1 MHTMYLSNTLAFD
14 EYISINYRRINEAEQ
29 AKLSPESTDM
39 DLTSYI
45 DMFNSYN
52 VVKGPQASCLQATS
66 SFICLPNGQLYN
78 LNSKVIKPWMNKG
91 QSCELQ
97 LIGTP
102 EDVEDLSRFPGV
114 LIRDVFDDT
123 QSFFVFDEDYS
134 YPELQSSMIFNI
146 FDVLREPY
154 LNPDERIYSI
164 YIQMSDELIKSI
176 YGKSNF
182 FFAAD
187 KSKQKRMSI
196 KNFIKYIDIIKHLS

>member
-1 MHTMYLSNTLAFD
+1 MYLSNTLALD

-29 AKLSPESTDM
+29 AKLYGKSTDM

-45 DMFNSYN
+45 DMLNSYN
-52 VVKGPQASCLQATS
+52 VVKGPQATS
-66 SFICLPNGQLYN
+66 SFICLPNGQIYN
-78 LNSKVIKPWMNKG
+78 LNSKDDKHWMKKG

-102 EDVEDLSRFPGV
+102 EDVEDLSRFPGI

-134 YPELQSSMIFNI
+134 YPELQSSIIFNI
-146 FDVLREPY
+146 FDVLYELY
-154 LNPDERIYSI
+154 LNPDERIYNI

-187 KSKQKRMSI
+187 KSKQKKMSI
-196 KNFIKYIDIIKHLS
+196 KNFIKYLDILKNLS

>member
-1 MHTMYLSNTLAFD
+1 MYTMCLSNAIAFD
-14 EYISINYRRINEAEQ
+14 EYININYRRINEAES
-29 AKLSPESTDM
+29 AELSGKSTDM

-45 DMFNSYN
+45 DTVNSYN
-52 VVKGPQASCLQATS
+52 VVKGPQATS
-66 SFICLPNGQLYN
+66 YSYLSLPNGQIYN
-78 LNSKVIKPWMNKG
+78 LNSKDNKPWMKKG

-102 EDVEDLSRFPGV
+102 EDVEDLSMFPGI

-123 QSFFVFDEDYS
+123 ESFFIFNEDYS
-134 YPELQSSMIFNI
+134 YPEFQSSIIFNI
-146 FDVLREPY
+146 FEVLYEQR

-176 YGKSNF
+176 YSKPDF
-182 FFAAD
+182 FLAFD

-196 KNFIKYIDIIKHLS
+196 KNFIKYLS

>member
-29 AKLSPESTDM
+29 AKLYGKSTDM

-45 DMFNSYN
+45 DMLNSYN
-52 VVKGPQASCLQATS
+52 VVKGLQATS

-78 LNSKVIKPWMNKG
+78 LNSKDDKPWMKKG

-102 EDVEDLSRFPGV
+102 EDVEDLSKFPGI
-114 LIRDVFDDT
+114 LIRDVFDVT

-134 YPELQSSMIFNI
+134 YPELQSSTIFNI
-146 FDVLREPY
+146 FEALYELY
-154 LNPDERIYSI
+154 LNPDERVYNI
-164 YIQMSDELIKSI
+164 YIQMSDELIKNI

-182 FFAAD
+182 FFAGD
-187 KSKQKRMSI
+187 QSKQKRMSI
-196 KNFIKYIDIIKHLS
+196 KNFIKYIDILKHLS

>member
-1 MHTMYLSNTLAFD
+1 MHTMCLSNTIAFD

-29 AKLSPESTDM
+29 VELSGKSTDM

-45 DMFNSYN
+45 DTVNSYN
-52 VVKGPQASCLQATS
+52 VTKGPQATSCSYLN
-66 SFICLPNGQLYN
+66 LPNGRKIYI
-78 LNSKVIKPWMNKG
+78 LNSKDNWMKKG
-91 QSCELQ
+91 QSCELK

-102 EDVEDLSRFPGV
+102 EDVEDLSMFPGI

-123 QSFFVFDEDYS
+123 ESFFIFNEDYS
-134 YPELQSSMIFNI
+134 YPEFQSSIIFNI
-146 FDVLREPY
+146 FEVLYEQR

-176 YGKSNF
+176 YSKPNF
-182 FFAAD
+182 FLAFD

-196 KNFIKYIDIIKHLS
+196 KNFIKYLS

>member
-1 MHTMYLSNTLAFD
+1 MSRMSLGNILSFD
-14 EYISINYRRINEAEQ
+14 EYIGINIRRINEAEQ
-29 AKLSPESTDM
+29 AEHSGKSIDM

-45 DMFNSYN
+45 DMLNSYN
-52 VVKGPQASCLQATS
+52 VAKGPQTTS
-66 SFICLPNGQLYN
+66 SFLSLPTGHIYN
-78 LNSKVIKPWMNKG
+78 MNSKNDKHWMKKG

-102 EDVEDLSRFPGV
+102 EDVEDLSLFPGI

-123 QSFFVFDEDYS
+123 QSFFIFDEGYS

-146 FDVLREPY
+146 FEVLFELY

-164 YIQMSDELIKSI
+164 YLQMSDELIKSI

-182 FFAAD
+182 FFTDD
-187 KSKQKRMSI
+187 KPTQKRTSI
-196 KNFIKYIDIIKHLS
+196 KNFIKYLSYNFLKK

>member
-1 MHTMYLSNTLAFD
+1 MHTMYLSNTIAFD
-14 EYISINYRRINEAEQ
+14 EYININYRRINEAEQ
-29 AKLSPESTDM
+29 AKLYGKSTDM

-45 DMFNSYN
+45 DMLNSYN
-52 VVKGPQASCLQATS
+52 VVKGPQATS

-78 LNSKVIKPWMNKG
+78 LNSKDDKPWMKKG

-102 EDVEDLSRFPGV
+102 EDVEDLSKFPGI

-123 QSFFVFDEDYS
+123 ESFFIFNEDYS
-134 YPELQSSMIFNI
+134 YPEFQSSIIFNI
-146 FDVLREPY
+146 FEALYELY

-164 YIQMSDELIKSI
+164 CIQMSDELIKSI

-182 FFAAD
+182 FFADD

-196 KNFIKYIDIIKHLS
+196 KNFIKYLDILKYLS

>member
-1 MHTMYLSNTLAFD
+1 MHTMCLSNTIAFD

-29 AKLSPESTDM
+29 AELSGKSTDM

-45 DMFNSYN
+45 DTVNSYN
-52 VVKGPQASCLQATS
+52 VVKGPQSTSCSYLS
-66 SFICLPNGQLYN
+66 LPNGLKIYN
-78 LNSKVIKPWMNKG
+78 LNSKDNWMKKG

-102 EDVEDLSRFPGV
+102 EDVEDLSMFPGI
-114 LIRDVFDDT
+114 LIREVYDNTD
-123 QSFFVFDEDYS
+123 SFFIFDEDYS
-134 YPELQSSMIFNI
+134 YPEFQSSMIFNI
-146 FDVLREPY
+146 FEVLYEQR

-176 YGKSNF
+176 YSKPNF
-182 FFAAD
+182 FLAFD

-196 KNFIKYIDIIKHLS
+196 KNFIKYLS

>member
-29 AKLSPESTDM
+29 AKLSGKSTDM

-45 DMFNSYN
+45 DMLNSYN
-52 VVKGPQASCLQATS
+52 VAKGPQTTS
-66 SFICLPNGQLYN
+66 SFLSLPNGQIYN
-78 LNSKVIKPWMNKG
+78 LNSKDNKHWMKKG

-102 EDVEDLSRFPGV
+102 EYVEDLSKFPGI
-114 LIRDVFDDT
+114 LIRDVFDVT
-123 QSFFVFDEDYS
+123 ESFFVFDEDYS
-134 YPELQSSMIFNI
+134 YPEFQRSVIFNI
-146 FDVLREPY
+146 FEALTEHY

-164 YIQMSDELIKSI
+164 YLQMSDELIKSI

-196 KNFIKYIDIIKHLS
+196 KNFIKYIDILKYLS

>member
-1 MHTMYLSNTLAFD
+1 MHTMYLSNTIAFD
-14 EYISINYRRINEAEQ
+14 EYININYRRINEAEQ
-29 AKLSPESTDM
+29 AKLYGKSTDM

-45 DMFNSYN
+45 DMLNSYN
-52 VVKGPQASCLQATS
+52 VVKGPQATS

-78 LNSKVIKPWMNKG
+78 LNSKDDKPWMKKG

-102 EDVEDLSRFPGV
+102 EDVEDLSKFPGI

-123 QSFFVFDEDYS
+123 ESFFIFNEDYS
-134 YPELQSSMIFNI
+134 YPEFQSSIIFNI
-146 FDVLREPY
+146 FEALYELY

-164 YIQMSDELIKSI
+164 CIQMSDELIKSI

-182 FFAAD
+182 FFADD

-196 KNFIKYIDIIKHLS
+196 KNFIKYLDILKNLS

>member
-1 MHTMYLSNTLAFD
+1 MHTMCLSNTIAFD
-14 EYISINYRRINEAEQ
+14 EYIRINYRRINEAEQ
-29 AKLSPESTDM
+29 TELSGKSTDM

-45 DMFNSYN
+45 DTVNSYN
-52 VVKGPQASCLQATS
+52 VVKGPQSYSYLS
-66 SFICLPNGQLYN
+66 LPNGRKIYI
-78 LNSKVIKPWMNKG
+78 LNSKDNWMKKG

-102 EDVEDLSRFPGV
+102 EDVEDLSMFPGI

-123 QSFFVFDEDYS
+123 ESFFIFDEDYS
-134 YPELQSSMIFNI
+134 YPEFQSSMIFNI
-146 FDVLREPY
+146 FEVLYEQC

-176 YGKSNF
+176 YSKPNF
-182 FFAAD
+182 FLAFD

-196 KNFIKYIDIIKHLS
+196 KNFIKYLS

>member
-1 MHTMYLSNTLAFD
+1 MHTMCLSNTIAFD

-29 AKLSPESTDM
+29 AELSGKSTDM

-45 DMFNSYN
+45 DTVNSYN
-52 VVKGPQASCLQATS
+52 VVKGPQATSCSYLN
-66 SFICLPNGQLYN
+66 LPNGRKIYI
-78 LNSKVIKPWMNKG
+78 LNSKDNWMKKG

-102 EDVEDLSRFPGV
+102 EDVEDLSMFPGI

-123 QSFFVFDEDYS
+123 ESFFIFNEDYS
-134 YPELQSSMIFNI
+134 YPEFQSSIIFNI
-146 FDVLREPY
+146 FEVLYEQR

-176 YGKSNF
+176 YSKPNF
-182 FFAAD
+182 FLAFD

-196 KNFIKYIDIIKHLS
+196 KNFIKYLS

>member
-1 MHTMYLSNTLAFD
+1 MHTMYLSNTLALD

-29 AKLSPESTDM
+29 AKLYGKSTDM

-45 DMFNSYN
+45 DMLNSYN
-52 VVKGPQASCLQATS
+52 VVKGPQATS

-78 LNSKVIKPWMNKG
+78 LNSKDDKHWMKKG

-102 EDVEDLSRFPGV
+102 EDVEDLSKFPGI

-134 YPELQSSMIFNI
+134 YPELQSSIIFNI
-146 FDVLREPY
+146 FDVLYELY
-154 LNPDERIYSI
+154 LNPDERIYNI

-187 KSKQKRMSI
+187 KSKQKKMSI
-196 KNFIKYIDIIKHLS
+196 KNFIKYLDIVKNLS

>member
-1 MHTMYLSNTLAFD
+1 MHTMYLSNTIAFD
-14 EYISINYRRINEAEQ
+14 EYININYRRINEAEQ
-29 AKLSPESTDM
+29 AKLYGKSTDM

-45 DMFNSYN
+45 DMLNSYN
-52 VVKGPQASCLQATS
+52 VVKGPQATS

-78 LNSKVIKPWMNKG
+78 LNSKDDKHWMKKG

-102 EDVEDLSRFPGV
+102 EDVEDLSKFPGI

-123 QSFFVFDEDYS
+123 ESFFIFNEDYS
-134 YPELQSSMIFNI
+134 YPEFQSSIIFNI
-146 FDVLREPY
+146 FEALYELY

-164 YIQMSDELIKSI
+164 CIQMSDELIKSI

-182 FFAAD
+182 FFADD

-196 KNFIKYIDIIKHLS
+196 KNFIKYLDILKNLS

>member
-1 MHTMYLSNTLAFD
+1 MHTMCLSNTIAFD

-29 AKLSPESTDM
+29 AELSGKSTDM

-45 DMFNSYN
+45 DTVNSYN
-52 VVKGPQASCLQATS
+52 VVKGPQATSCSYLN
-66 SFICLPNGQLYN
+66 LPNGLKIYI
-78 LNSKVIKPWMNKG
+78 LNSKDNWMKKG

-102 EDVEDLSRFPGV
+102 EDVEDLSMFPGI
-114 LIRDVFDDT
+114 LIREVYDNTD
-123 QSFFVFDEDYS
+123 SFFIFDEDYS
-134 YPELQSSMIFNI
+134 YPEFQSSMIFNI
-146 FDVLREPY
+146 FEVLYEQC

-176 YGKSNF
+176 YSKPNF
-182 FFAAD
+182 FLAFD

-196 KNFIKYIDIIKHLS
+196 KNFIKYLS

>member
-1 MHTMYLSNTLAFD
+1 MHTMYLSNTIAFD

-29 AKLSPESTDM
+29 AKLYGKSADM

-45 DMFNSYN
+45 DMLNSYN
-52 VVKGPQASCLQATS
+52 VVKGPQATS

-78 LNSKVIKPWMNKG
+78 LNSKDDKHWMKKG

-102 EDVEDLSRFPGV
+102 EDVEDLSKFPGI

-123 QSFFVFDEDYS
+123 ESFFIFNEDYS
-134 YPELQSSMIFNI
+134 YPEFQSSIIFNI
-146 FDVLREPY
+146 FEALYELY

-164 YIQMSDELIKSI
+164 CIQMSDELIKSI

-182 FFAAD
+182 FFADD

-196 KNFIKYIDIIKHLS
+196 KNFIKYLDILKNLS

>member
-1 MHTMYLSNTLAFD
+1 MSLGNILSFD

-29 AKLSPESTDM
+29 AELSGKSTDM

-45 DMFNSYN
+45 DTVNSYN
-52 VVKGPQASCLQATS
+52 VVKGPQSYSYLS
-66 SFICLPNGQLYN
+66 LPNGRKIYI
-78 LNSKVIKPWMNKG
+78 LNSKDNWMKKG

-102 EDVEDLSRFPGV
+102 EDVEDLSMLPGI
-114 LIRDVFDDT
+114 LIRDVYDNTD
-123 QSFFVFDEDYS
+123 SFFIFNEDYS
-134 YPELQSSMIFNI
+134 YPEFQSSIIFNI
-146 FDVLREPY
+146 FEVLYEQR

-176 YGKSNF
+176 YGKPNF
-182 FFAAD
+182 FFSDD

-196 KNFIKYIDIIKHLS
+196 KNFIKYLS

>member
-1 MHTMYLSNTLAFD
+1 MHTMCSSNTIAFD

-29 AKLSPESTDM
+29 AELSGKSTDM

-45 DMFNSYN
+45 DTVNSYN
-52 VVKGPQASCLQATS
+52 VVKGPQATSCSYLN
-66 SFICLPNGQLYN
+66 LPNGRKIYI
-78 LNSKVIKPWMNKG
+78 LNSKDNWMKKG

-102 EDVEDLSRFPGV
+102 EDVEDLSMFPGI

-123 QSFFVFDEDYS
+123 ESFFIFDEDYS
-134 YPELQSSMIFNI
+134 YPEFQSSIIFNI
-146 FDVLREPY
+146 FEVLYEQR

-176 YGKSNF
+176 YSKPNF
-182 FFAAD
+182 FLAFD

-196 KNFIKYIDIIKHLS
+196 KNFIKYLS

>member
-1 MHTMYLSNTLAFD
+1 MHTMHLSNTLAFD

-29 AKLSPESTDM
+29 AKLSGKSTDM

-45 DMFNSYN
+45 DMLNSYN
-52 VVKGPQASCLQATS
+52 VVKGPHATS

-78 LNSKVIKPWMNKG
+78 LNSKDDKPWMKKG

-102 EDVEDLSRFPGV
+102 EDVEDLSKFPGI

-134 YPELQSSMIFNI
+134 YPELQSSTIFNI
-146 FDVLREPY
+146 FEALYELY

-164 YIQMSDELIKSI
+164 YIQMSDELIKSV

-182 FFAAD
+182 FFADD

-196 KNFIKYIDIIKHLS
+196 KNFIKYIDILKYLS

>member
-1 MHTMYLSNTLAFD
+1 MSLGNILSFD
-14 EYISINYRRINEAEQ
+14 EYIGINIRRINEAEQ
-29 AKLSPESTDM
+29 AEHSGKSTDM

-45 DMFNSYN
+45 DTVNSYN
-52 VVKGPQASCLQATS
+52 VVKGPQATS
-66 SFICLPNGQLYN
+66 YSYLSLPNGRKIYI
-78 LNSKVIKPWMNKG
+78 LNSKDNWMKKG

-102 EDVEDLSRFPGV
+102 EDVEDLSMLPGI

-123 QSFFVFDEDYS
+123 ESFFIFNEDYS
-134 YPELQSSMIFNI
+134 YPEFQSSIIFNI
-146 FDVLREPY
+146 FEVLFEQR

-176 YGKSNF
+176 YSKPNF
-182 FFAAD
+182 FLAFD

-196 KNFIKYIDIIKHLS
+196 KNFIKYLS

>member
-1 MHTMYLSNTLAFD
+1 MHTMYLSNTIAFD
-14 EYISINYRRINEAEQ
+14 EYININYRRINEAEQ
-29 AKLSPESTDM
+29 AKLYGKSTDM

-45 DMFNSYN
+45 DMLNSYN
-52 VVKGPQASCLQATS
+52 VVKGPQATS

-78 LNSKVIKPWMNKG
+78 LNSKDDKPWMKKG

-102 EDVEDLSRFPGV
+102 EDVEDLSKFPGI

-123 QSFFVFDEDYS
+123 ESFFIFNEDYS
-134 YPELQSSMIFNI
+134 YPEFQSSIIFNI
-146 FDVLREPY
+146 FEALYELY

-164 YIQMSDELIKSI
+164 CIQMSDELIKSI
-176 YGKSNF
+176 YGKSIF
-182 FFAAD
+182 FFADD

-196 KNFIKYIDIIKHLS
+196 KNFIKYLDILKNLS

>member
-1 MHTMYLSNTLAFD
+1 MYTIHLSNALAFD

-29 AKLSPESTDM
+29 AELSGKDM

-45 DMFNSYN
+45 DMLNSYN
-52 VVKGPQASCLQATS
+52 VTKGPQAPS

-78 LNSKVIKPWMNKG
+78 LNSKDDKHWMKKG

-102 EDVEDLSRFPGV
+102 EDVEDLSKFPGI

-123 QSFFVFDEDYS
+123 ESFFVFDEDYS
-134 YPELQSSMIFNI
+134 YPEFQSSMIFNI
-146 FDVLREPY
+146 FEALTEHY

-164 YIQMSDELIKSI
+164 YLQMSDELIKNI
-176 YGKSNF
+176 YGKSKNF
-182 FFAAD
+182 FTID

-196 KNFIKYIDIIKHLS
+196 KNFIKYIDILKYLS

>member
-1 MHTMYLSNTLAFD
+1 MYLSNTLALD

-29 AKLSPESTDM
+29 AKLSGKSTDM

-45 DMFNSYN
+45 DMLNSYN
-52 VVKGPQASCLQATS
+52 VVKGPQATS
-66 SFICLPNGQLYN
+66 SFICLPNGQIYN
-78 LNSKVIKPWMNKG
+78 LNSKDDKHWMKKG

-102 EDVEDLSRFPGV
+102 EDVEDLSMFPGI

-134 YPELQSSMIFNI
+134 YPELQSSIIFNI
-146 FDVLREPY
+146 FDVLYELY
-154 LNPDERIYSI
+154 LNPDERIYNI

-187 KSKQKRMSI
+187 KSKQKKMSI
-196 KNFIKYIDIIKHLS
+196 KNFIKYLDILKNLS

>member
-1 MHTMYLSNTLAFD
+1 MHTMYLSNTLALD

-29 AKLSPESTDM
+29 AKLYGKSTDM

-45 DMFNSYN
+45 DMLNSYN
-52 VVKGPQASCLQATS
+52 VVKGPQATS
-66 SFICLPNGQLYN
+66 SFICLPNGQIYN
-78 LNSKVIKPWMNKG
+78 LNSKDDKHWMKKG

-102 EDVEDLSRFPGV
+102 EDVEDLSRFPGI

-123 QSFFVFDEDYS
+123 QSFFIFDEDYS
-134 YPELQSSMIFNI
+134 YPELQSSIIFNI
-146 FDVLREPY
+146 FDVLYELY
-154 LNPDERIYSI
+154 LNPDERIYNI

-196 KNFIKYIDIIKHLS
+196 KNFIKYLDILKNLS

>member
-1 MHTMYLSNTLAFD
+1 MHTMCLSNTIAFD

-29 AKLSPESTDM
+29 AELSGKSTDM

-45 DMFNSYN
+45 DTVNSYN
-52 VVKGPQASCLQATS
+52 VTKGPQSYSYLS
-66 SFICLPNGQLYN
+66 LPNGLKIYI
-78 LNSKVIKPWMNKG
+78 LNSKDNWMKKG

-102 EDVEDLSRFPGV
+102 EDVEDLSMFPGI
-114 LIRDVFDDT
+114 LIRDVYDNTD
-123 QSFFVFDEDYS
+123 SFFIFDEDYS
-134 YPELQSSMIFNI
+134 YPEFQSSIIFNI
-146 FDVLREPY
+146 FEVLYEQR

-176 YGKSNF
+176 YSKPNF
-182 FFAAD
+182 FLAFD

-196 KNFIKYIDIIKHLS
+196 KNFIKYLS

>member
-1 MHTMYLSNTLAFD
+1 MHTMYLSNTIAFD

-29 AKLSPESTDM
+29 AKLYGKSADM

-45 DMFNSYN
+45 DMLNSYN
-52 VVKGPQASCLQATS
+52 VVKGPQATS

-78 LNSKVIKPWMNKG
+78 LNSKDDKPWMKKG

-102 EDVEDLSRFPGV
+102 EDVEDLSKFPGI

-123 QSFFVFDEDYS
+123 ESFFIFNEDYS
-134 YPELQSSMIFNI
+134 YPEFQSSIIFNI
-146 FDVLREPY
+146 FEALYELY

-164 YIQMSDELIKSI
+164 CIQMSDELIKSI

-182 FFAAD
+182 FFADD

-196 KNFIKYIDIIKHLS
+196 KNFIKYLDILKNLS

>member
-1 MHTMYLSNTLAFD
+1 MYTMCLSNTIAFD

-29 AKLSPESTDM
+29 AKLYGKSTDM

-45 DMFNSYN
+45 DMLNSYN
-52 VVKGPQASCLQATS
+52 VVKGPQATS

-78 LNSKVIKPWMNKG
+78 LNSKDDKHWMKKG

-102 EDVEDLSRFPGV
+102 EDVEDLSMFPGI

-134 YPELQSSMIFNI
+134 YPELQSSIIFNI
-146 FDVLREPY
+146 FDVLYELY
-154 LNPDERIYSI
+154 LNPDERIYNI

-187 KSKQKRMSI
+187 KSKQKKMSI
-196 KNFIKYIDIIKHLS
+196 KNFIKYLDILKNLS

>member
-1 MHTMYLSNTLAFD
+1 MCLSNTIAFD

-29 AKLSPESTDM
+29 AELSGKSTDM

-45 DMFNSYN
+45 DMLNSYN
-52 VVKGPQASCLQATS
+52 VVKGPQATS

-78 LNSKVIKPWMNKG
+78 LNSKDDKHWMKKG

-102 EDVEDLSRFPGV
+102 EDVEDLSMFPGI

-134 YPELQSSMIFNI
+134 YPELQSSIIFNI
-146 FDVLREPY
+146 FEVLYEQR
-154 LNPDERIYSI
+154 LNPDERIYNI

-182 FFAAD
+182 FFADD
-187 KSKQKRMSI
+187 KSKQKKMSI
-196 KNFIKYIDIIKHLS
+196 KNFIKYLDILKNLS